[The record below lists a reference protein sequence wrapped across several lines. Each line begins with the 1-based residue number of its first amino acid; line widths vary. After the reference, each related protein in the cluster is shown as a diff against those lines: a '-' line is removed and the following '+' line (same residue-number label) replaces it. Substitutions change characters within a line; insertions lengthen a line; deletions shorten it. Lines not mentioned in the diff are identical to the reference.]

1 VARVPDLQFSLQSHW
16 PPLAWLARLDAS
28 SNTVS
33 VLHGAAVE
41 IADDWFGEAV
51 WDGEYAAGGI
61 DRTDIVAGSAGRRRG
76 STLTFVSSGSTVDRL
91 QTFTRGHTAW
101 VSNSLA
107 CLLAAVGA
115 HVDPTYRR
123 YYDDA
128 ATIIRGLNRYKRSL
142 STSLGPVDLVYFD
155 NLTWDGTSLNREPK
169 PVPPRDFSTFEK
181 YRTFLDESLAAV
193 AANSA
198 DSARRFPLRL
208 LGTLSSGYDS
218 TTVSVLAK
226 AHGLTEVLTVD
237 RARGGDEDSGATVA
251 AMLGLRAHRIS
262 RDAWR
267 NADRP
272 EVPFIASYSSAEDL
286 PFKAAEELLRGRV
299 LLTGYHGDKVWGR
312 SSPDHPID
320 LSDQIVRGDPSGLA
334 LTEYRLWVPF
344 INCAVPFWGARQIGD
359 IHALSCS
366 EEMRPWDVSG
376 PYSRPICRRIGEEAG
391 LPREAFGTRK
401 RAVTVNPF
409 AGNREL
415 LTPGA
420 LPDYLEWIRQN
431 RTAWLRRG
439 KLPPV
444 ASSRVHSWVNRCY
457 VRWTDFISP
466 LRTKRFV
473 WRFVNAKYH
482 PRYLASYLFPWA
494 LDRAMQVYRGG
505 APVSRYL
512 TEPTAAA
519 ENKRNPEVAAD
530 RTPHRS

>member
-1 VARVPDLQFSLQSHW
+1 MPDFRFSLQSHW
-16 PPLAWLARLDAS
+16 PPLAWLARLDTPD
-28 SNTVS
+28 TVS

-41 IADDWFGEAV
+41 TADDWFGEAV

-61 DRTDIVAGSAGRRRG
+61 DRTDIIAGSGARRRG
-76 STLTFVSSGSTVDRL
+76 GALTFVSSGSTVDRL

-115 HVDPTYRR
+115 NVDPTYRR
-123 YYDDA
+123 YYREA
-128 ATIIRGLNRYKRSL
+128 ATIIHGLDRYKRSL

-155 NLTWDGTSLNREPK
+155 NLTWNGTSLERQPK
-169 PVPPRDFSTFEK
+169 PAPSRDFSTFEK
-181 YRTFLDESLAAV
+181 YRTFLDERLAAV
-193 AANSA
+193 AANLA
-198 DSARRFPLRL
+198 DPARRFPLRL

-218 TTVSVLAK
+218 TTISVLAK
-226 AHGLTEVLTVD
+226 AHGLTEVLTFD
-237 RARGGDEDSGATVA
+237 RARGGDEDSGVAVA
-251 AMLGLRAHRIS
+251 ARLGLRAHRIP

-267 NADRP
+267 NADRA

-286 PFKAAEELLRGRV
+286 PFKGAEEVLRNRV
-299 LLTGYHGDKVWGR
+299 LLTGYHGDKVWGQ
-312 SSPDHPID
+312 SSHPRYPID

-344 INCAVPFWGARQIGD
+344 INCAVPFWGARQIRD
-359 IHALSCS
+359 IHALTCS
-366 EEMRPWDVSG
+366 EQMRPWDVPG

-401 RAVTVNPF
+401 RAVTLDPF
-409 AGNREL
+409 AGSREL

-431 RTAWLRRG
+431 RAAWLRRG

-444 ASSRVHSWVNRCY
+444 ASSTLHSWINGSY
-457 VRWTDFISP
+457 MRWIDFISP
-466 LRTKRFV
+466 LGRKRFV
-473 WRFVNAKYH
+473 WRFVKGKVYQ

-494 LDRAMQVYRGG
+494 LDRAMQVYRGR
-505 APVSRYL
+505 APVSGDL
-512 TEPTAAA
+512 TEPPAAA
-519 ENKRNPEVAAD
+519 ENEGRPDVAAG
-530 RTPHRS
+530 RTSHRG